1 LGKFI
6 ERRKILKKYISFGSL
21 VFVLIA
27 FGFLGFSSG
36 STSETG
42 SSSGQAAYA
51 PIPDFS
57 GLQWVDG
64 KRFLAVHDAKN
75 PKSPEEFP
83 RVSMVWLPE
92 NPAGIG
98 RKSLTLDW
106 PEAEAPASDLESI
119 SRLPGTNKY
128 LLVESGSSSL
138 RGRVFKRAFLVE
150 MKGESLSMIGSMELP
165 AVVNIEGTAVAKV
178 SDGYV
183 FLWAERADNE
193 AKTTIWHAPLKLAP
207 LSLGKAKGSVYKP
220 AGFTGR
226 YWRPVSA
233 LEIDS
238 KGVIY
243 AASAYDT
250 DDDSGPFNSVVW
262 RIGRIDLKAKSSKAI
277 ALDPKPTLI
286 AQVDGIKIE
295 ALSVVENAGSYELFY
310 GFDDENFGGGL
321 RRILLKNRV
330 GR

>member
-1 LGKFI
+1 
-6 ERRKILKKYISFGSL
+6 LKKYILPTSL
-21 VFVLIA
+21 VVVLIA

-42 SSSGQAAYA
+42 DRNSQTTYA

-57 GLQWVDG
+57 GLQWLDG
-64 KRFLAVHDAKN
+64 NRFLAVHDAKN

-92 NPAGIG
+92 NPAGIS
-98 RKSLTLDW
+98 RKSLKLDW
-106 PEAEAPASDLESI
+106 PESEAPASDLESI
-119 SRLPGTNKY
+119 SRLPGTDKY

-138 RGRVFKRAFLVE
+138 KGRVFKRAFLVE
-150 MKGESLSMIGSMELP
+150 MKGESLAMLGFMELP
-165 AVVNIEGTAVAKV
+165 EVVNVEGTAVAQV

-183 FLWAERADNE
+183 FLWAERADNK
-193 AKTTIWHAPLKLAP
+193 AKTTIWQAPLKLAP
-207 LSLGKAKGSVYKP
+207 LSLGNAKGSVYKP
-220 AGFTGR
+220 AGFTGKH
-226 YWRPVSA
+226 WRPVSA

-250 DDDSGPFNSVVW
+250 DDDSGPFNSVIW

-277 ALDPKPTLI
+277 ALDSKPTLI
-286 AQVDGIKIE
+286 ARVDGIKIE
-295 ALSVVENAGSYELFY
+295 SLSVVENSGKYELFY